1 MMLVCRSSVDRLR
14 FLTHVLAI
22 EISNLVYSFFEL
34 LGLDLGSTKFVLAT
48 VHVGVASSDV
58 RGWVQN
64 PLTVGKGH
72 PQQILAAVSPLRE
85 GPWVTICLRSSKD
98 HSPTFKPPG
107 IPSRVDATSSLTAR
121 DSCPWPYGKLRSDR
135 AAAFS
140 ARAIREVG
148 LTQQI
153 WSQWPNHGLAD
164 PALLW

>member
-22 EISNLVYSFFEL
+22 EIGNLVYSFFEL
-34 LGLDLGSTKFVLAT
+34 LGLDLGSTKFVLAN
-48 VHVGVASSDV
+48 VYVGVASSDV

-64 PLTVGKGH
+64 PISVGKGRR
-72 PQQILAAVSPLRE
+72 QQILAAVSPLS
-85 GPWVTICLRSSKD
+85 GGSWVTICLRGSKD

-107 IPSRVDATSSLTAR
+107 IPSRVGATSSFTAR
-121 DSCPWPYGKLRSDR
+121 DSCACPHGKLRSGR

-140 ARAIREVG
+140 ARGIREVG
-148 LTQQI
+148 LTQQM
-153 WSQWPNHGLAD
+153 WSQWPNYGIAD